1 MWEDIKSAL
10 EYTIIHIKGY
20 ELTVFDLITI
30 VLTYILVRFLLYILQ
45 TKLKKVVFVKKNI
58 EAGRQASILQILKYV
73 IYTLFVIFAL
83 GKVGIDVSVIM
94 AGSAALL
101 VGLGFGIQ
109 HIFNDLM
116 SGLIMLFE
124 GNISFGDIIQV
135 DGLLGKVEKVDLR
148 TTKIHTRDAQTIIV
162 PNHKFVE
169 ENIINW
175 THQTKYLRFEV
186 AVGVAYGSD
195 VRLVEKLLVECANE
209 HKKVTDVPKPFARF
223 IDFGSSS
230 LDFKLYFW
238 SNEIWRIEDI
248 RSDLRFDIDAAF
260 RENKITIPFPQRDLH
275 IMSSQV
281 PLFPSVGKE

>member
-1 MWEDIKSAL
+1 MWEDIKNAL
-10 EYTIIHIKGY
+10 EYTIIHIRGY

-30 VLTYILVRFLLYILQ
+30 VLTYLIVRFLLYILQ

-73 IYTLFVIFAL
+73 IYTLFIIFAL

-195 VRLVEKLLVECANE
+195 VRLVEKLLVKCANDHE
-209 HKKVTDVPKPFARF
+209 KVTDVPRPFARF

-260 RENKITIPFPQRDLH
+260 REKEITIPFPQRDLH

-281 PLFPSVGKE
+281 PLFKNEE